1 MNKTKLS
8 YSAILHPL
16 NLRDVNTTVPKVLL
30 TNVMQGEELFRD
42 HCYIN
47 IEGSIAKLL
56 KTLKTKVIITFDAGL
71 KTYGINQDKQ
81 TLTKI
86 TSIKNLGRA

>member
-1 MNKTKLS
+1 MNTTKLQ
-8 YSAILHPL
+8 YSAIIHPL

-30 TNVMQGEELFRD
+30 TNVMQGEDLFRD
-42 HCYIN
+42 HCYVN
-47 IEGSIAKLL
+47 IEGSIAKHI
-56 KTLKTKVIITFDAGL
+56 KTLRTKTIITFDASL

>member
-1 MNKTKLS
+1 MNNTKLS
-8 YSAILHPL
+8 YSAIIHPL